1 MIDFNAD
8 LGEGCPHDAEL
19 MQYVQSVNIACAA
32 HAGTPQIM
40 MQALKHAA
48 ARHLRVGAHPGYFD
62 REGFGRIEQPVTPD
76 ELYTIVTYQLAAI
89 TALAKEVG
97 VTVSYVKPHGAMYH
111 QCSRDMALADA
122 LIATANQY
130 SLAVMGLPHSQL
142 ERACGFARV
151 PYIREGFADRR
162 YTSDGNLVPR
172 SETNAM
178 LHDPTEAARQI
189 YWLIEDVGVD
199 SICVHGDSADAV
211 DFLRRVQAELA
222 RSSP

>member
-32 HAGTPQIM
+32 HAGSPQIM
-40 MQALKHAA
+40 LQALQQAA
-48 ARHLRVGAHPGYFD
+48 ARQLRVGAHPGYFD
-62 REGFGRIEQPVTPD
+62 REGFGRIEQPITPD
-76 ELYTIVTYQLAAI
+76 ELYPIVIYQLAAL
-89 TALAKEVG
+89 TALAKEAG
-97 VTVSYVKPHGAMYH
+97 VLVSYVKPHGAMYH

-122 LIATANQY
+122 LIAAAKHY

-162 YTSDGNLVPR
+162 YQSDGNLVPR
-172 SETNAM
+172 TEPNAM